1 MYFSTLSPQMRL
13 QLKKLECKQ
22 LSSICNLEVK
32 YSKCFSLTE
41 QSTSPASKAR
51 RLIKFINRNF
61 NLKGSY
67 VTLYKVCVSHLLAY
81 CSIIS
86 NFIDRKKVAEVEQLF
101 TRLTPD
107 LSYKVSYEVWELDH
121 LRLRRIK
128 HNIT

>member
-1 MYFSTLSPQMRL
+1 MYLSTLSPQMRL

-32 YSKCFSLTE
+32 CSKCFSFTE
-41 QSTSPASKAR
+41 QSTSQASKAR
-51 RLIKFINRNF
+51 RLIRFINRNF

-86 NFIDRKKVAEVEQLF
+86 NFIDRKKAAEVEQLF

-107 LSYKVSYEVWELDH
+107 LSYKVSYEVWVLDH
-121 LRLRRIK
+121 LWLRRIK